1 MESGYVYSNG
11 VRLYYE
17 MIGQGDPLLLLNGG
31 PGFSH
36 EYLQELR
43 MLAPYATL
51 VFFDQRGT
59 GKSDKVDPH
68 GYTIDANVEDVENL
82 RDALQLGP
90 CGVLGHSWGGMLA
103 QAYVLKYPQ
112 HVTRLILADTFS
124 SIAGCNATLARMRA
138 AVPAETQAI
147 YERHERE
154 GLYKA
159 GDSYPAEYQA
169 AVDQAYEPVFISGT
183 PPEYLQD
190 TFAKIAYDVYRTM
203 WGEESEFR
211 VTGTLAAFDVADRLG
226 EIRVPTLVIAG
237 AEDMP
242 TVDMAATTARAIP
255 DARLEIF
262 AHSRHFPF
270 IEEPAK
276 FLRVVTRFL
285 EETSP
290 ADV

>member
-1 MESGYVYSNG
+1 METGYVYSNG

-17 MIGQGDPLLLLNGG
+17 MIGQGEPLLLLNGG

-59 GKSDKVDPH
+59 GKSDNVDPQ

-124 SIAGCNATLARMRA
+124 SIADCNATLARMRA

-147 YERHERE
+147 YDRHERA
-154 GLYKA
+154 GLYQA
-159 GDSYPAEYQA
+159 ADAYPAEYQA
-169 AVDQAYEPVFISGT
+169 AVDRAYEPVFISGT
-183 PPEYLQD
+183 PPDYLQD
-190 TFAKIAYDVYRTM
+190 TFAKIAYEVYRAM

-211 VTGTLAAFDVADRLG
+211 VTGTLAAFDVADRLS
-226 EIRVPTLVIAG
+226 EIQVPTLVIAG
-237 AEDMP
+237 ASDMP
-242 TVDMAATTARAIP
+242 TVDMAAATARAIP
-255 DARLEIF
+255 QARLEIF
-262 AHSRHFPF
+262 AHSHHFPF

-276 FLRVVTRFL
+276 FLRVVSGFL

-290 ADV
+290 EDI